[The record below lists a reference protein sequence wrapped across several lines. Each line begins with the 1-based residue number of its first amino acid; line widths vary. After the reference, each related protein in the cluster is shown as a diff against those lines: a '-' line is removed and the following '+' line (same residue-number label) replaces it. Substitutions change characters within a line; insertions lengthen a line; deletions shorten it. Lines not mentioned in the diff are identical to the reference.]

1 MSNWSE
7 ETIPVNEKEETEEKW
22 KKKED

>member
-1 MSNWSE
+1 MRNWSE
-7 ETIPVNEKEETEEKW
+7 ETIPVNGKGETEEKR